1 MNELWND
8 KEKEILYES
17 LTNEELVRK
26 VQKEKDELA
35 KKVLV
40 EKNHKLLHMF
50 TRKYVKYDQGYEYD
64 DIYNEAVLGYI
75 NAIYKFDLDKG
86 FTFNTYA
93 GNYAEGQIKR
103 YLRESS
109 DGKCF
114 RIGRE
119 WKYLYNK
126 ILRSQNE
133 LRQTLQREPNYE
145 DIAKYLGKDVKD
157 IERAIIL
164 NEEHTSIYL
173 TKYKN
178 KHSDEDNILIV
189 DGIEGDGFDEEKE
202 VSSLELKENLAKL
215 KPKQRRVIEEIYL
228 KGLTQKEY
236 GAKYN
241 LQQPHVSRDLKK
253 AMEQL
258 RKIYKGEVK

>member
-26 VQKEKDELA
+26 VQKENDNLA
-35 KKVLV
+35 KKVLI

-64 DIYNEAVLGYI
+64 DIYNECVIGFIA
-75 NAIYKFDLDKG
+75 AMYKFDPNFG
-86 FTFNTYA
+86 FKFNTYA
-93 GNYAEGQIKR
+93 GNFAEGQIKR

-133 LRQTLQREPNYE
+133 LRQTLQREPTYE
-145 DIAKYLGKDVKD
+145 DIAKHLDRSVKD

-164 NEEHTSIYL
+164 NEEHTSIYI

-189 DGIEGDGFDEEKE
+189 DGIPGDDFNEDKK
-202 VSSLELKENLAKL
+202 VLSLELQENLNKL
-215 KPKQRRVIEEIYL
+215 KPKQKRVIEEIYL

-241 LQQPHVSRDLKK
+241 MQQPHVSRDLKK